1 MKGRMYLKHDYLGII
16 EITEES
22 DGISGIYFLDEK
34 KEDLEIPSPEV
45 IKCKKELEE
54 YFKKKRTEFTINI
67 DFKGGTE
74 FQKACW
80 KAMHKI
86 PYGKTISYSE
96 EAQYID
102 NPKAVRAVGGA
113 NGKNPI
119 SIVVPW
125 HRVIGKSGK
134 LTGFGAGI
142 WRKEY
147 LLKLEK

>member
-1 MKGRMYLKHDYLGII
+1 LKGRAYLKHDYLGII
-16 EITEES
+16 EIVEEV
-22 DGISGIYFLDEK
+22 DGISSISFLDEK
-34 KEDLEIPSPEV
+34 KGPEIFSDEV
-45 IKCKKELEE
+45 IKCKKEIEE
-54 YFKKKRTEFTINI
+54 YFEKKRTEFTIKIN
-67 DFKGGTE
+67 FKGGTE
-74 FQKACW
+74 FQRSCW
-80 KAMHKI
+80 EAMYHI

-96 EAQYID
+96 EAIAIN

-134 LTGFGAGI
+134 LTGFGSGI

-147 LLKLEK
+147 LLNLEK